1 MESQRRLVA
10 ILAADVVGYSRLME
24 THEEETYRRLM
35 RLRLEAV
42 NPCVAAQQ
50 GVVVKHTGDG
60 FLAIFNSARDA
71 TRCAL
76 TLQQVVT
83 TQTANQP
90 GPQQIIFR
98 IAVNAADI
106 IVESNDIYGDGVNV
120 AARLQSY
127 APPGGIVVSGA
138 IAEQIG
144 TDFGVGMIDLGDL
157 HLRNL
162 GRPVRVFALRMP
174 MAPPKLVGE
183 AAVGLEPRPSIAVLP
198 FRMKSVRS

>member
-1 MESQRRLVA
+1 MVVMESQRRLVA

-35 RLRLEAV
+35 RLQSEAV

-50 GVVVKHTGDG
+50 GQVVKG

-76 TLQQVVT
+76 TLQQMVT
-83 TQTANQP
+83 TQTADQP
-90 GPQQIIFR
+90 SPQQIIFR
-98 IAVNAADI
+98 MAVNAADI
-106 IVESNDIYGDGVNV
+106 IVENNDIYGDGVNV

-144 TDFGVGMIDLGDL
+144 TDFGIGMIDLGDL

-174 MAPPKLVGE
+174 MARSC
-183 AAVGLEPRPSIAVLP
+183 PRGCSGSAL
-198 FRMKSVRS
+198 RG